1 MAGQFLQF
9 IELPQ
14 DMRKET
20 KVWVV
25 KSAQGDR
32 TLGQVRWH
40 APWRRYTFQPLGN
53 TVFDAECLA
62 KIASWCGSETVAQ
75 KETWKGRG

>member
-53 TVFDAECLA
+53 TVFDWECLQHIGVFLV
-62 KIASWCGSETVAQ
+62 KETNAQ
-75 KETWKGRG
+75 KQTWERRR